1 MRNIFLEISYT
12 RCNGKVSS
20 RPILYKSELSIS
32 LDQKAENL
40 HCLFLLNVQVEV

>member
-32 LDQKAENL
+32 LDKQSENL